1 LITGTFG
8 LNFVRLMRVVQVQIH
23 LPGITL
29 SPVPINF
36 LVDSGNTT
44 TCIHPR
50 DARGQLQIDKGMLA
64 SSQLW
69 PDVRVAHGIG
79 GSSMS
84 YVHPAVYSFVHDD
97 GQLQQIHAEIEVAQP
112 TPANE
117 RFPSLLGW
125 DIMRFF
131 RIELDYVGL
140 RVTLR

>member
-1 LITGTFG
+1 
-8 LNFVRLMRVVQVQIH
+8 M
-23 LPGITL
+23 
-29 SPVPINF
+29 
-36 LVDSGNTT
+36 LV
-44 TCIHPR
+44 
-50 DARGQLQIDKGMLA
+50 

-69 PDVRVAHGIG
+69 PGVQVSHGVG

-84 YVHPAVYSFVHDD
+84 YVHPAVYTFQHDE
-97 GQLQQIHAEIEVAQP
+97 GHLQQIHADIEVAQP

-125 DIMRFF
+125 DILRFF